1 MELSQEVK
9 SLAQSAKRESE
20 FQRMAMVEKDDWV
33 ERLKSSGE
41 DRDIAISELRSIL
54 LRGLTATVRNRY
66 GNKIQ
71 AEDVVQDALMKIL
84 DKVDSF
90 EGRSRFT
97 TWAMTI
103 AVRIA
108 ISEMRR
114 KHFQDVSMDSLLTD
128 NMQFEPAAAADP
140 SPGNAEEKTA
150 IIAKLKTLIESNL
163 TSKQREA
170 MHALLNGMPV
180 EIFAEKTGSNR
191 NAVYKLIHDARV
203 KLRQGF
209 EQAGYKAEDVNS
221 VFA

>member
-1 MELSQEVK
+1 M
-9 SLAQSAKRESE
+9 SL
-20 FQRMAMVEKDDWV
+20 VEKDDWV
-33 ERLKSSGE
+33 ERLNSTGE
-41 DRDIAISELRSIL
+41 TREEAIVELRSIL

-66 GNKIQ
+66 GSKIQ
-71 AEDVVQDALMKIL
+71 AEDVVQDALLKIL
-84 DKVDSF
+84 DKIDSF
-90 EGRSRFT
+90 EGRSKFT

-114 KHFQDVSMDSLLTD
+114 KHFQDVSMDSLLPD
-128 NMQFEPAAAADP
+128 NMQFEPIADAEP
-140 SPGNAEEKTA
+140 SVGDRQEKANMLT
-150 IIAKLKTLIESNL
+150 KLKSLIDTVL
-163 TSKQREA
+163 TDKQREA

-209 EQAGYKAEDVNS
+209 EQAGYKAEDVIAA
-221 VFA
+221 FA